1 MAAPDSASTKDLNG
15 KWVMSKSLSDDMGE
29 VLALQNV
36 GWLLRKAVSVATV
49 TLHVKQYPDATKPE
63 ISHVD
68 LDQMGTG
75 GLKGFP
81 ELRTVDGEWRPQS
94 DYVFGEQKG
103 RTRWVKLAD
112 LKKEDGPEG
121 VQEEDVENLKK
132 GWGVEMET
140 ADAIDFAVVS
150 DKKGWICWQIWGF
163 TEVEVGG
170 KKERRYVRKLIARK
184 GKDVKNATVFYDYAG
199 SL

>member
-1 MAAPDSASTKDLNG
+1 MAAPDSASTKDLSG
-15 KWVMSKSLSDDMGE
+15 KWVMSKSLSTDMSD
-29 VLALQNV
+29 VLALQGV

-49 TLHVKQYPDATKPE
+49 TLHIKQYPDAHKPE
-63 ISHVD
+63 IAHID

-103 RTRWVKLAD
+103 RTRWAKVAE
-112 LKKEDGPEG
+112 LKREDGPEG
-121 VQEEDVENLKK
+121 TQDADVEFLKK
-132 GWGVEMET
+132 GWGAEMET
-140 ADAIDFAVVS
+140 ADAVDFVVLS
-150 DKKGWICWQIWGF
+150 DKKGWTCWQVWGF
-163 TEVEVGG
+163 TEVEVEG
-170 KKERRYVRKLIARK
+170 KKERRHVRNLVARK
-184 GKDVKNATVFYDYAG
+184 GKDVKTATVVYDYAG